1 MAITK
6 TKLVLSLPIII
17 AIISVV
23 VLVNKAASEKELV
36 ITGIV
41 ECTDVDVASKIPGR
55 VDSILVKEG
64 ETVKKG
70 DVLAYLES
78 KEMDAKVAQAQSL
91 MQAAKSKYD
100 MAMNGARPEE
110 KEAVK
115 KLYAQASHQFELAE
129 KTMKRF
135 QNLYRDS
142 LVSAQ
147 EKDQIEFQY
156 KASREQ
162 MDAAKA
168 RYDMVLKGAR
178 AEEIAGA
185 EALFH
190 QAENGLREATAYQM
204 ELTIKAPMT
213 GELSKKIVDPGEVI
227 ASGYPIFTILNLTDS
242 WVVLQ
247 LREDYMSKVKVG
259 SVFTGKIPAL
269 GNVKADFE
277 VSFIAPM
284 GDFANWKPT
293 NQKGEFD
300 LKTFEVRLRPKG
312 EISGLRPG
320 MTVNILL

>member
-1 MAITK
+1 MAISK

-23 VLVNKAASEKELV
+23 VLVNKGASEKELV
-36 ITGIV
+36 MTGIV

-55 VDSILVKEG
+55 IDSILVSEG
-64 ETVKKG
+64 QTVKKG
-70 DVLAYLES
+70 EVLAYLES

-91 MQAAKSKYD
+91 VEAAKSKYQ

-110 KEAVK
+110 KEAVQ
-115 KLYAQASHQFELAE
+115 KLYAQAQHQFELAE

-135 QNLYRDS
+135 HNLYRDS
-142 LVSAQ
+142 LISAQ
-147 EKDQIEFQY
+147 EKDQIDFQY
-156 KASREQ
+156 KASKEQ

-168 RYDMVLKGAR
+168 KYDLVLKGAR

-190 QAENGLREATAYQM
+190 QAENGLREAMAYQQ

-227 ASGYPIFTILNLTDS
+227 ASGYPIFTILNLSDS

-247 LREDYMSKVKVG
+247 LREDYMSKVKIG
-259 SVFTGKIPAL
+259 SVFKAMIPAL
-269 GNVKADFE
+269 GNIKADFE

-284 GDFANWKPT
+284 GDYANWKPT

-312 EISGLRPG
+312 DLSGLRPG
-320 MTVNILL
+320 MTVNVMF